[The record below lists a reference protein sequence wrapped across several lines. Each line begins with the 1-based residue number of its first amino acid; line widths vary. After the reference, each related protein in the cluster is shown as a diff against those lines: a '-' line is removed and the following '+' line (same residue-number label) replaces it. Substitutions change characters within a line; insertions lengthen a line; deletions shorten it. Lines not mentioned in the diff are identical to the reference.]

1 MTARKSERLLN
12 LLITLLVSRTYV
24 SKDRIRTVVEAYRE
38 AGEDAFEKMF
48 ERDKE
53 ELRSLGIPIE
63 VGYVDRAFEDEP
75 GYRIE
80 RSAFELP
87 DIDLEPEEAA
97 VIGLAARVWQH
108 AGLAAAT
115 SDALVKLKA
124 AGVTVDRAALDV
136 VQPQLTAEEPAFEP
150 LWDATR
156 THTPVRFTYR
166 RSGGTAPAERHLQ
179 PWGVVSFRGRWYV
192 VGHDRDRGEPRVF
205 RLSRVQG
212 EVSADGG
219 ARLLRRTPRHRP
231 ACPHR
236 LAGPRPGRPHR
247 RGAGAPRCRSRA
259 APPRR
264 ALRPAGRRA
273 GGLGAA
279 HGPLRLDGR
288 LRRRGPRVRRR
299 RRAARAGR
307 PPRPRRAPAPG
318 GRGTAGGGPRMS
330 GAREQVARL
339 LALVPY
345 IQARREV
352 SLEQAARD
360 FGVKP
365 AQIVKDLNVL
375 WFCGLPGL
383 GMGDLID
390 VDMEALEEG
399 GVIRVSNADY
409 LSRPLRLDSS
419 EASALI
425 VALRALREGSDDDVR
440 PIVDRTLG
448 KLEAAAGDG
457 AALAAQV
464 DVRLPQQAAR
474 VGELADRLRDA
485 VDERRQVRLDYY
497 VPTRDESTERV
508 VDPLRVVTA
517 DGKTYLD
524 AYCHLAEDQR
534 LFRLDRISTAE
545 VLDTP
550 VDRHVGLQPRDLAD
564 GIFQPSTEDLLV
576 TLDLDPDARWVA
588 EYYPVETTRERRG
601 GGLRVTLRVGDPAWI
616 TRLML
621 RLGASAR
628 LVDAPEL
635 AGTVREVARQALAHY
650 A

>member
-1 MTARKSERLLN
+1 
-12 LLITLLVSRTYV
+12 
-24 SKDRIRTVVEAYRE
+24 
-38 AGEDAFEKMF
+38 
-48 ERDKE
+48 
-53 ELRSLGIPIE
+53 
-63 VGYVDRAFEDEP
+63 
-75 GYRIE
+75 
-80 RSAFELP
+80 
-87 DIDLEPEEAA
+87 
-97 VIGLAARVWQH
+97 
-108 AGLAAAT
+108 
-115 SDALVKLKA
+115 
-124 AGVTVDRAALDV
+124 
-136 VQPQLTAEEPAFEP
+136 
-150 LWDATR
+150 
-156 THTPVRFTYR
+156 
-166 RSGGTAPAERHLQ
+166 
-179 PWGVVSFRGRWYV
+179 
-192 VGHDRDRGEPRVF
+192 
-205 RLSRVQG
+205 
-212 EVSADGG
+212 
-219 ARLLRRTPRHRP
+219 
-231 ACPHR
+231 
-236 LAGPRPGRPHR
+236 
-247 RGAGAPRCRSRA
+247 
-259 APPRR
+259 
-264 ALRPAGRRA
+264 
-273 GGLGAA
+273 
-279 HGPLRLDGR
+279 
-288 LRRRGPRVRRR
+288 
-299 RRAARAGR
+299 
-307 PPRPRRAPAPG
+307 
-318 GRGTAGGGPRMS
+318 MS

-464 DVRLPQQAAR
+464 DVRLPQQAVR
-474 VGELADRLRDA
+474 VGELADRLRGA

-550 VDRHVGLQPRDLAD
+550 VDRHAGLQPRDLAD

-588 EYYPVETTRERRG
+588 EYYPVETTQERRG